1 MTKNATSALQ
11 AAMVSRLKAD
21 PELNFLLGGPRIY
34 DRVPQGAPPPYVTLA
49 GIETHDWSTSGAV
62 GHEHFVTLHVWS
74 RNPSRKEAQGIVGAV
89 GDCLDQAPL
98 RPDGHRLVN
107 LKTLFWTAMP
117 EPSSEYTRGVVRLR
131 AVTEPL

>member
-1 MTKNATSALQ
+1 
-11 AAMVSRLKAD
+11 
-21 PELNFLLGGPRIY
+21 
-34 DRVPQGAPPPYVTLA
+34 VPQGAPPPYVTLA